1 MSDQQYQG
9 WVVIQEFGTDYE
21 GDLLRD
27 RLDDAGI
34 PAVVLTQRDHAHS
47 LNVGT
52 ISSVKVMVP
61 PEYVEKARELI
72 ESEPFTDEELTDA
85 ALSADP
91 DSPAAHDDE
100 AESLLDSGNETLRFV
115 DEGEDDDE
123 EEEAS

>member
-1 MSDQQYQG
+1 MSDQEYQG
-9 WVVIQEFGTDYE
+9 WVVVQEFGTDYE

-61 PEYVEKARELI
+61 PEHVEKAKEVI
-72 ESEPFTDEELTDA
+72 ESEPFTDEELSDA
-85 ALSADP
+85 AMQADP
-91 DSPAAHDDE
+91 NSPSAHDDE

-115 DEGEDDDE
+115 DEDDEDEDE
-123 EEEAS
+123 EETS